1 MKESSEF
8 IEVQAPLPVGAR
20 YEYQEITKT
29 IWSGNC
35 LVAWLVELW
44 DYRDLF
50 YFLVWRDIKVRY
62 KQTLLGAMWAV
73 IQPFLSMILL
83 SFFFGTLAG
92 IATEGGPY
100 PIFSYSALVPWTYFS
115 TALSSSSNSM
125 VSHSNLFTKI
135 YFPRI
140 AVPVTPV
147 LAGLIDFAIA
157 SLLLFVLMPYYGV
170 PVTSAL
176 ILWPILVLPLLFLTS
191 GLGLIMASLSVRYRD
206 VKYALP
212 FLIQMMMFATPIIYP
227 LAVVPA
233 SYRWLAICNPLTGI
247 IEAFRAAVLHPKSF
261 DFVSLGV
268 SLVETLLIL
277 VFGLFYFRKTERV
290 IADVI

>member
-1 MKESSEF
+1 MESSGSL
-8 IEVQAPLPVGAR
+8 EVQAPLQMDAG
-20 YEYQEITKT
+20 YEDQKITKT
-29 IWSGNC
+29 IWNSNC
-35 LVAWLVELW
+35 LVAWLTELW

-62 KQTLLGAMWAV
+62 KQTFLGATWAV

-83 SFFFGTLAG
+83 SFFFGKLAG
-92 IATEGGPY
+92 IAPEGGPY
-100 PIFSYSALVPWTYFS
+100 PIFSYSVLVPWTFFS

-125 VSHSNLFTKI
+125 VSNANLFTKL

-140 AVPVTPV
+140 AVPITPV
-147 LAGLIDFAIA
+147 LAALIDFAIA
-157 SLLLFVLMPYYGV
+157 SLLLFVLMPYYSV

-176 ILWPILVLPLLFLTS
+176 LLWPVLILPLLCLAL

-233 SYRWLAICNPLTGI
+233 SYRWLSICNPLTGI
-247 IEAFRAAVLHPKSF
+247 VDAFRAAVLHPQSF
-261 DFVSLGV
+261 DLVALGIA
-268 SLVETLLIL
+268 LVETFLIL
-277 VFGLFYFRKTERV
+277 VFGLFYFRKTERI